1 MKDLPKV
8 TIIIPCR
15 NEKKFIGKCLD
26 SLIAQDYPKDKLEI
40 LVLNGMSTDKTK
52 TVVEG
57 YGRKHPF
64 IKILDNPNKTSP
76 CALNIGIKNSTG
88 ELIIHM
94 GAHSTYQPN
103 YVSKSVN
110 YLIEYG
116 ADNVGG
122 ILLTLPASNTLIAKA
137 IALVLSNRF
146 GTGNAF
152 FRLGSDKPIWV
163 DTVLGGCYIIEMLLK
178 VGLYNEKLTRSQ
190 DMEMNMRIKKAGGK
204 ILLAPDII
212 AYYYP
217 TSTLKEFFKHNFTDG
232 IWAFYPLKFK
242 VPLFKLRHLLPFFF
256 ILTLLVSG
264 FISIFFKPFFFI
276 FLSILGLYLIASLF
290 FSFSIAIR
298 EKNLGLFFILPLA
311 FACRHFGYGLG
322 SIFGFVKILLP
333 IKK

>member
-110 YLIEYG
+110 YLIKYG

-163 DTVLGGCYIIEMLLK
+163 DAVFGGCYKKEMLLK

-217 TSTLKEFFKHNFTDG
+217 KPTLKEFFGHNLLDG
-232 IWAFYPLKFK
+232 IWAIYPLKFGAS
-242 VPLFKLRHLLPFFF
+242 LKLRHYVP
-256 ILTLLVSG
+256 
-264 FISIFFKPFFFI
+264 FISVLSLIFFLISSFFFKPTIYLFLFI
-276 FLSILGLYLIASLF
+276 IGLYLLASLF
-290 FSFSIAIR
+290 FSISIAIR
-298 EKNLGLFFILPLA
+298 EKNLGLFFVLPLA

-322 SIFGFVKILLP
+322 SLIGFIKLIL
-333 IKK
+333 

>member
-163 DTVLGGCYIIEMLLK
+163 DAVFGGCYKKEMLLK

-204 ILLAPDII
+204 ILLFPDII
-212 AYYYP
+212 TYYYP
-217 TSTLKEFFKHNFTDG
+217 KPTLKEFFGHNLLDG
-232 IWAFYPLKFK
+232 IWAIYPLKFGAS
-242 VPLFKLRHLLPFFF
+242 LKLRHYVPFIFVLSLIF
-256 ILTLLVSG
+256 SLILS
-264 FISIFFKPFFFI
+264 FFFKPTIYLFLFI
-276 FLSILGLYLIASLF
+276 IGLYLLASLF
-290 FSFSIAIR
+290 FSISIAIR
-298 EKNLGLFFILPLA
+298 EKNLGLFFVLPLA

-322 SIFGFVKILLP
+322 SLIGFIKLIL
-333 IKK
+333 

>member
-163 DTVLGGCYIIEMLLK
+163 DTVFGGCYKKEMLLK

-232 IWAFYPLKFK
+232 IWALYPLKFG
-242 VPLFKLRHLLPFFF
+242 LSLKLRHYIPFVF
-256 ILTLLVSG
+256 IFSLIVPLTLSV
-264 FISIFFKPFFFI
+264 FFKPMIYLFLFI
-276 FLSILGLYLIASLF
+276 IGLYLFTSLF
-290 FSFSIAIR
+290 FSISIAIK
-298 EKNLGLFFILPLA
+298 EKNFGFVFLLPLA

-322 SIFGFVKILLP
+322 SLIGLIKLIL
-333 IKK
+333 

>member
-163 DTVLGGCYIIEMLLK
+163 DTVFGGCYKKEMLLK

-232 IWAFYPLKFK
+232 IWALYPLKFGAS
-242 VPLFKLRHLLPFFF
+242 LKLRHYVPFIFVLSLIFF
-256 ILTLLVSG
+256 L
-264 FISIFFKPFFFI
+264 ISSFFFKPTIYLFLFI
-276 FLSILGLYLIASLF
+276 IGLYLLASLF
-290 FSFSIAIR
+290 FSISIAIR
-298 EKNLGLFFILPLA
+298 EKNLGLFFVLPLA

-322 SIFGFVKILLP
+322 SLIGLIKLIL
-333 IKK
+333 